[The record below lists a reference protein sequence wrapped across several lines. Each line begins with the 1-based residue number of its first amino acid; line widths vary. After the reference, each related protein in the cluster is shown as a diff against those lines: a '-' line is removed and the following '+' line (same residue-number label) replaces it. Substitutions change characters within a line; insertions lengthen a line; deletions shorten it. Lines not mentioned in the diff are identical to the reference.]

1 MREGWKEVTLEEISS
16 KIGDGLHG
24 TPKYDELGEYY
35 FINGNNLQNG
45 KIIIN
50 NTTNKISEHEY
61 TKIKKDL
68 NDRTILLQINGTIGN
83 LAFYKGEKIALG
95 KSACYI
101 NLVPE
106 VNKYYIRYVLE
117 FDDFQKYALLYATG
131 STIKN
136 LGLKAVRNYKFN
148 LPPLETQKKIASILS
163 GYDDLIENN
172 LKRIKILEEMAQQTY
187 EEWFVRMRFPG
198 HESAT
203 INSETGLPEGWEKVK
218 LGDLGEY
225 LNGFAFK
232 PGDFEDNGFPIIK
245 IKEMKAGL
253 STDTPRYSGSR
264 VPDKYF
270 VETGDILFSWS
281 ATLDVVIWAEEKGY
295 VNQHL
300 FKVTPNKFYSRAFVF
315 FSIKESLKIFDGLTT
330 GATMKH
336 IKRKELDF
344 VIINKPSVDI
354 MEVFRNKV
362 DPMITTILNLQSQ
375 NQRLREARDILLPRL
390 MMGMVEVDNLKENE
404 SSTKT
409 IFLNQIKKEASKEFK
424 EAVLI
429 ACLVDRFGSQM
440 YPLGRKRYTK
450 LSYLFHR
457 YSDNKIEDYKRKA
470 AGPYNPKTKYAGP
483 EKIALGNKY
492 IKNWKSDKG
501 TAGFVVSDKIGDAQ
515 KYFSNYW
522 PIEDL
527 DWLTSKFKFKSN
539 DELELYATVDNSLVE
554 LAKNNLD
561 FTVKNVLEIIKAEKE
576 WEAKLEREIFNEQNI
591 KKSIDFLISIF
602 CY

>member
-1 MREGWKEVTLEEISS
+1 MREGWKEVRLGDVISTNKSNLNKNYKFEKILYVDISS
-16 KIGDGLHG
+16 VGSGDISFN
-24 TPKYDELGEYY
+24 DE
-35 FINGNNLQNG
+35 
-45 KIIIN
+45 
-50 NTTNKISEHEY
+50 
-61 TKIKKDL
+61 
-68 NDRTILLQINGTIGN
+68 ILLNEAPSRAKRLVKNGDTIISSVRPAN
-83 LAFYKGEKIALG
+83 RNFAYFKEVPH
-95 KSACYI
+95 
-101 NLVPE
+101 NLVVSTGFTTLHPNVSE
-106 VNKYYIRYVLE
+106 INSRYLYYLISNEIFTEYLVSVEKGANYPAVTAKDIEDYV
-117 FDDFQKYALLYATG
+117 
-131 STIKN
+131 
-136 LGLKAVRNYKFN
+136 FN

-198 HESAT
+198 HESAK
-203 INSETGLPEGWEKVK
+203 INSETGLPEGWDIFN
-218 LGDLGEY
+218 LGDAIENYDSKRKPLSSMQREKRVGIYPYYGASSVMAYIDDYLFDKRLVLMGEDGTVITKKGTPMLQFVEGKIWVNNHAHVLNGIKISNEY
-225 LNGFAFK
+225 LYCFLNQYQISSHITGVAQPK
-232 PGDFEDNGFPIIK
+232 INQANLNRIQILIPSEIIK
-245 IKEMKAGL
+245 KKFE
-253 STDTPRYSGSR
+253 
-264 VPDKYF
+264 
-270 VETGDILFSWS
+270 EFS
-281 ATLDVVIWAEEKGY
+281 K
-295 VNQHL
+295 N
-300 FKVTPNKFYSRAFVF
+300 
-315 FSIKESLKIFDGLTT
+315 IFD
-330 GATMKH
+330 
-336 IKRKELDF
+336 IYF
-344 VIINKPSVDI
+344 
-354 MEVFRNKV
+354 
-362 DPMITTILNLQSQ
+362 NLQSQ

-390 MMGMVEVDNLKENE
+390 MMGMIEVDNLKENE

-409 IFLNQIKKEASKEFK
+409 IFLNQVKKEASKEFK

-515 KYFSNYW
+515 KYYSNYW

>member
-1 MREGWKEVTLEEISS
+1 MREGWKEVTIGDISS
-16 KIGDGLHG
+16 LITKGTTPSTYGFDFEENGEINFIRAEGISKDGRIDSSTFL
-24 TPKYDELGEYY
+24 
-35 FINGNNLQNG
+35 
-45 KIIIN
+45 
-50 NTTNKISEHEY
+50 KISSECNLKLKRSIIHE
-61 TKIKKDL
+61 
-68 NDRTILLQINGTIGN
+68 NDILFSIAGM
-83 LAFYKGEKIALG
+83 ALG
-95 KSACYI
+95 KSGIVKSEYLPANTNQAVSIIRPNDKVMPKFLLYYIANPSFYTLVNSVSGQAAQPNI
-101 NLVPE
+101 NLKQVASLP
-106 VNKYYIRYVLE
+106 I
-117 FDDFQKYALLYATG
+117 
-131 STIKN
+131 
-136 LGLKAVRNYKFN
+136 N

-198 HESAT
+198 HQSAP
-203 INSETGLPEGWEKVK
+203 INPETGLPEGWEKVK
-218 LGDLGEY
+218 LGNLGEY

-344 VIINKPSVDI
+344 VIINKPSVEI

-390 MMGMVEVDNLKENE
+390 MMGMIEV
-404 SSTKT
+404 
-409 IFLNQIKKEASKEFK
+409 
-424 EAVLI
+424 
-429 ACLVDRFGSQM
+429 
-440 YPLGRKRYTK
+440 
-450 LSYLFHR
+450 
-457 YSDNKIEDYKRKA
+457 
-470 AGPYNPKTKYAGP
+470 
-483 EKIALGNKY
+483 
-492 IKNWKSDKG
+492 
-501 TAGFVVSDKIGDAQ
+501 
-515 KYFSNYW
+515 
-522 PIEDL
+522 
-527 DWLTSKFKFKSN
+527 
-539 DELELYATVDNSLVE
+539 
-554 LAKNNLD
+554 
-561 FTVKNVLEIIKAEKE
+561 
-576 WEAKLEREIFNEQNI
+576 
-591 KKSIDFLISIF
+591 
-602 CY
+602 